1 MELFESLLPIMSP
14 VVRRIFHAVLYELI
28 GIVIASLG
36 LTLLSGHGIIDT
48 GFVAIASSL
57 IAVAWNY
64 LFNTLFEAWEARQ
77 AVRGRSFL
85 RRLAHACGFEVGLT
99 VLLVPLLAWWLEV
112 SLLVAF
118 LYDATLI
125 LFFLVYTF
133 LFNLGF
139 DRVFGLP
146 VSARP

>member
-1 MELFESLLPIMSP
+1 MSP
-14 VVRRIFHAVLYELI
+14 VVRRIVYAVLYELI

-36 LTLLSGHGIIDT
+36 LMLLSGHGMIDT

-77 AVRGRSFL
+77 AVRGRGIL
-85 RRLAHACGFEVGLT
+85 RRLGHACGFEVGLT
-99 VLLVPLLAWWLEV
+99 VLLVPLLAWWFEV

-146 VSARP
+146 ASARPQNP